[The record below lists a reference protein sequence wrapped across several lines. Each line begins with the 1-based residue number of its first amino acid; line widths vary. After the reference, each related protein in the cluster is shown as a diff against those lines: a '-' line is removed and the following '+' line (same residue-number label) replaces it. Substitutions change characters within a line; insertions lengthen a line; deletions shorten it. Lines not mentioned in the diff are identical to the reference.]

1 MTSGSSSLG
10 TGRRP
15 ASCPF
20 CATGYREIT
29 VVNLSGTTPQ
39 MIADLDNPPI
49 RPDLVFTYSVDTFM
63 NDPSIT
69 NVLDAK

>member
-39 MIADLDNPPI
+39 MIADLDI
-49 RPDLVFTYSVDTFM
+49 RQYDQIVFTYSVDTFM